1 MILIAGI
8 ARVYVVIPHA
18 INTDRMIMI
27 AGIVLTVY
35 VLMIG
40 FLIGFWLLVKQKEKR
55 LNDKTKKN
63 KKNKLPRTPETFEK
77 VIKFIC
83 DRRRKK

>member
-1 MILIAGI
+1 
-8 ARVYVVIPHA
+8 
-18 INTDRMIMI
+18 MIMI

-40 FLIGFWLLVKQKEKR
+40 FLIGFWLFVKQKEER

-63 KKNKLPRTPETFEK
+63 KKNKLPRTPETYEK

>member
-1 MILIAGI
+1 
-8 ARVYVVIPHA
+8 
-18 INTDRMIMI
+18 MIMI

-55 LNDKTKKN
+55 LNDKTKK
-63 KKNKLPRTPETFEK
+63 
-77 VIKFIC
+77 I
-83 DRRRKK
+83 RRINCHEHQKRMKR